1 MAFDAYI
8 KIDGIQ
14 GEALD
19 ERHQGWIET
28 LGYSFGAKQSVSST
42 ASSAGG
48 ATAGRT
54 TLSHF
59 SFSKRLDK
67 ASCRLLEASCAGEHL
82 KEVTLTVHRAGGDK
96 LKYYEVVLEEVLIA
110 DYSQSAGNG
119 EPLEFVQLNYGR
131 IKTIYTV
138 QNRKDGAA
146 GGNVAGGW
154 DRIANK
160 KYS

>member
-19 ERHQGWIET
+19 EHHQGWIET
-28 LGYSFGAKQSVSST
+28 TGYAFGASQSISST

-54 TLSHF
+54 TLSNF
-59 SFSKRLDK
+59 TFSKRLDK
-67 ASCRLLEASCAGEHL
+67 ASCRLLQASCAGEHL
-82 KEVTLTVHRAGGDK
+82 QNVTLTLHRAGGDK

-110 DYSQSAGNG
+110 DYSQSAEEG
-119 EPLEFVQLNYGR
+119 EPLETIQLNYGR
-131 IKTIYTV
+131 IKTIYTQ

-160 KYS
+160 IYS